1 MAGLLIRKGKIQ
13 ARRCEDGSRDWSYA
27 VTSLRMLGTIRSLKR
42 QGRFF
47 LRAFRG
53 VWPP

>member
-13 ARRCEDGSRDWSYA
+13 ERRCEDGGRDWSYA
-27 VTSLRMLGTIRSLKR
+27 VIRLRMLGTTRSLKK

-47 LRAFRG
+47 
-53 VWPP
+53 P